1 MTKDEAADVV
11 REYLQSQ
18 ILGSREEEIALD
30 APLLEWGILTSLT
43 TVQLIGHLQTAHG
56 ISIPHD
62 QVVGSNF
69 ATIDS
74 IATLL
79 AELSNTPART

>member
-79 AELSNTPART
+79 AELSETPART

>member
-79 AELSNTPART
+79 AELSDTPART

>member
-1 MTKDEAADVV
+1 MTKNEAVTVV
-11 REYLQSQ
+11 REYLQKEV
-18 ILGSREEEIALD
+18 LGSPQEEIALD

-43 TVQLIGHLQTAHG
+43 TVQLIGHIQATLG

-69 ATIDS
+69 ATIDN
-74 IATLL
+74 IAALL
-79 AELSNTPART
+79 VELSDAQVRA

>member
-43 TVQLIGHLQTAHG
+43 TVQLIGHLQTVHG

>member
-1 MTKDEAADVV
+1 MTKDEAVDAI
-11 REYLQSQ
+11 RKYLQNVV
-18 ILGSREEEIALD
+18 LGSTEEEIALD

-43 TVQLIGHLQTAHG
+43 TVQLIGHIQSAHG
-56 ISIPHD
+56 ITIPHD
-62 QVVGSNF
+62 RVVGSNF

-79 AELSNTPART
+79 VELSDTSARV

>member
-18 ILGSREEEIALD
+18 VLGSREEEIALD

-79 AELSNTPART
+79 AELSETPART

>member
-1 MTKDEAADVV
+1 MTKDEAVKAVT
-11 REYLQSQ
+11 EYLQNAV
-18 ILGSREEEIALD
+18 LGSAEEEIAPD

-43 TVQLIGHLQTAHG
+43 TVQLIGHIQSAHG
-56 ISIPHD
+56 IAIPHD
-62 QVVGSNF
+62 RVVGSNF

-79 AELSNTPART
+79 AELSSTSVKA

>member
-1 MTKDEAADVV
+1 MTKDEAVDVV
-11 REYLQSQ
+11 RGYLQGQ
-18 ILGSREEEIALD
+18 VLGSTEEEIALD

-43 TVQLIGHLQTAHG
+43 TVRLIGHLQTAHG

-74 IATLL
+74 IAKLI
-79 AELSNTPART
+79 AELSGTPARA

>member
-18 ILGSREEEIALD
+18 VLGSREEEIALD

-79 AELSNTPART
+79 AELSDTPART

>member
-62 QVVGSNF
+62 RVVGSNF

-79 AELSNTPART
+79 AELSETPART

>member
-18 ILGSREEEIALD
+18 VLGSREEEIALD

-43 TVQLIGHLQTAHG
+43 TVQLIGHLQTTHG

-74 IATLL
+74 IANLL
-79 AELSNTPART
+79 AELSDTPART

>member
-11 REYLQSQ
+11 RDYLQSQ
-18 ILGSREEEIALD
+18 VLGSREEEIALD

-69 ATIDS
+69 ATINS

-79 AELSNTPART
+79 AELSDTPART